1 MKPLTE
7 SLLEVDIKLCF
18 IFQIKLN
25 KNSNSVD
32 YSMYLSVASFFYF
45 ILYTFILNSL
55 FKEN

>member
-7 SLLEVDIKLCF
+7 SLLEADIKLCF